1 MEKDQMFSV
10 KESKLLHNPKT
21 LKDSENQTGMLAFIL
36 QGKNTMLTITRKVWS
51 SQTPGRKTRLEI

>member
-1 MEKDQMFSV
+1 MFSV

-36 QGKNTMLTITRKVWS
+36 
-51 SQTPGRKTRLEI
+51 